1 MKLEQKQIKNVR
13 QATLLSIIPGLGQFY
28 NKQNFK
34 GIVFRTICFV
44 YHRIFAV
51 GLNAL
56 IGLVTLGSVPG
67 VDHSLFLMIEG
78 TLQLIVTLLFIGFWF
93 INIFDARR
101 VAMQWNLGET
111 VNRSALAIIKIC
123 STKVSR
129 IYLHYPLT

>member
-1 MKLEQKQIKNVR
+1 M
-13 QATLLSIIPGLGQFY
+13 
-28 NKQNFK
+28 
-34 GIVFRTICFV
+34 
-44 YHRIFAV
+44 
-51 GLNAL
+51 
-56 IGLVTLGSVPG
+56 PG